1 MGRSVCSADS
11 RDFTDALRQ
20 IRDASEAG
28 RPLDSF
34 LDDDNLFGSLTRS
47 MVALLGFVLFGR
59 DEQMF
64 KAFEQSIGMELAG
77 AQTAEPRCAEA
88 ASDLVELLTKKESL
102 QRRFFK
108 LRERIRTEMRQL
120 ATD

>member
-11 RDFTDALRQ
+11 RGFTDALRQ

-28 RPLDSF
+28 RSLDSF

-59 DEQMF
+59 DEKMF
-64 KAFEQSIGMELAG
+64 KAFEQSIGTELAG
-77 AQTAEPRCAEA
+77 AQTADVEPRCAEA

-102 QRRFFK
+102 
-108 LRERIRTEMRQL
+108 
-120 ATD
+120 